1 MSRSQQG
8 LYPHRCRPIP
18 HLSWPLLLCVCV
30 RNLRAERFYCVRP
43 IRIVA
48 GVMNTTSPPP
58 SSPKWEIEKKKVD
71 PKNQMRSIIEGR
83 NFDSSSLLPFP
94 LSLSLTTSPLEK
106 KTPDPT
112 KRKRAVPECPRNRL
126 HPPFLSTLSCDSTIL
141 TVVFSSTRTNR
152 QTDAIRHLEI
162 DITRAALQQQQQRR
176 NIK

>member
-58 SSPKWEIEKKKVD
+58 SSPKWEIERKKSRPEKSNAIHHRG
-71 PKNQMRSIIEGR
+71 PEFRLL
-83 NFDSSSLLPFP
+83 FTPPFSS
-94 LSLSLTTSPLEK
+94 LSLSHYIPPGK
-106 KTPDPT
+106 K
-112 KRKRAVPECPRNRL
+112 KPRIQPNGRERSRNAQGTDSIR
-126 HPPFLSTLSCDSTIL
+126 PFSLLLAATLL
-141 TVVFSSTRTNR
+141 Y
-152 QTDAIRHLEI
+152 
-162 DITRAALQQQQQRR
+162 
-176 NIK
+176 